1 MWSPLN
7 GTLKN
12 TLSGPP
18 YRRFF
23 SVLGKNW
30 ALCFFVTTLALLWQ
44 SLGTTWTTP
53 WPFIYYLDNTWAI
66 HGQYNGTLWAY
77 LVTIYLGIALALLG
91 RYFGATWAIF
101 GHCLGTAW
109 ALRGQKVLEI
119 TRKYKK
125 EPGTII
131 YHQKLPENTQK
142 YQIVKERM
150 WCVEISWQIF

>member
-23 SVLGKNW
+23 QYW
-30 ALCFFVTTLALLWQ
+30 AKIGHFASLSLLWHYF
-44 SLGTTWTTP
+44 GNP

-131 YHQKLPENTQK
+131 YHQKLPENTKK

-150 WCVEISWQIF
+150 WCAEISWQIF